1 MKRIIIIA
9 ALSLMTVSLSAQ
21 SDILNALKSV
31 ASSVVSS
38 AVTTDL
44 KGTTWTYQGVA
55 TALRSDN
62 VLTSAAGTAALSTVE
77 TKINNAFSKV
87 GIKAGSAT
95 LKFEEDGDFTM
106 TFGKVPLTGTWTQD
120 GTAVT
125 IKFGKALTYLQLD
138 GTVSTTTDGCKLLF
152 DGEKFL
158 TFAKKVISTT
168 SSKSTSSTLKSLSS
182 VLTSAKSIDAGFN
195 LSK

>member
-38 AVTTDL
+38 ATTTEMA
-44 KGTTWTYQGVA
+44 GTWTYQGVG

-62 VLTSAAGTAALSTVE
+62 VLTSAAGSAALSTVE
-77 TKINNAFSKV
+77 TKIDNAFSKV
-87 GIKAGSAT
+87 GLKAGAAT
-95 LKFEEDGDFTM
+95 FVFEEGGNFTM
-106 TFGKVPLTGTWTQD
+106 KFGKISLPGTWTQD
-120 GTAVT
+120 GNAVT

-138 GTVSTTTDGCKLLF
+138 GTVSTTVDGCELLF
-152 DGEKFL
+152 NGEKFL
-158 TFAKKVISTT
+158 EFAKKVVAYASKTNNSTI
-168 SSKSTSSTLKSLSS
+168 KSLSS
-182 VLTSAKSIDAGFN
+182 VLSSAKSIDAGFK
-195 LSK
+195 LSR

>member
-38 AVTTDL
+38 TTTTEMA
-44 KGTTWTYQGVA
+44 GTWTYQGVG

-62 VLTSAAGTAALSTVE
+62 VLTSAAGSAALSTVE
-77 TKINNAFSKV
+77 TKIDNAFSKV
-87 GIKAGSAT
+87 GLKAGAAT
-95 LKFEEDGDFTM
+95 FVFEEGGNFTM
-106 TFGKVPLTGTWTQD
+106 KFGKISLPGTWSQD
-120 GTAVT
+120 GNAVT

-152 DGEKFL
+152 NGEKFL
-158 TFAKKVISTT
+158 EFAKKLVTYASKTSGNSTV
-168 SSKSTSSTLKSLSS
+168 KSLSS
-182 VLTSAKSIDAGFN
+182 VLSSAKSIDAGFK
-195 LSK
+195 LSR